1 MTQKFNKSEIMK
13 AAHRIRN
20 HSWNCTMSQALK
32 EAWRR
37 AKKESAQR
45 EESEKRMASMKSSKA
60 DQRNARMYQ
69 HVVFGKN
76 DWVIGYGRKYR
87 Y

>member
-37 AKKESAQR
+37 VKKERSRTA
-45 EESEKRMASMKSSKA
+45 
-60 DQRNARMYQ
+60 
-69 HVVFGKN
+69 
-76 DWVIGYGRKYR
+76 
-87 Y
+87 

>member
-13 AAHRIRN
+13 AAYRIRN

-37 AKKESAQR
+37 AKKEAAQR
-45 EESEKRMASMKSSKA
+45 EESEKRMASMKKQQGRPAQCTHVS
-60 DQRNARMYQ
+60 ARG
-69 HVVFGKN
+69 F
-76 DWVIGYGRKYR
+76 R
-87 Y
+87 

>member
-1 MTQKFNKSEIMK
+1 MAQKFNKSEIMK

-32 EAWRR
+32 EAWCR
-37 AKKESAQR
+37 AKQEAAQR
-45 EESEKRMASMKSSKA
+45 EESEKCIASMKSGKA

-69 HVVFGKN
+69 HVAFGRN
-76 DWVIGYGRKYR
+76 DWAVSYGRKYR

>member
-1 MTQKFNKSEIMK
+1 MELFSI
-13 AAHRIRN
+13 RIQRTFQLV
-20 HSWNCTMSQALK
+20 STSQALK

-37 AKKESAQR
+37 AKKEAAQR

-76 DWVIGYGRKYR
+76 DWAIDYGRKYR

>member
-37 AKKESAQR
+37 AKKEA
-45 EESEKRMASMKSSKA
+45 A
-60 DQRNARMYQ
+60 QRNARMYQ

-76 DWVIGYGRKYR
+76 DWVMDYGRKYR